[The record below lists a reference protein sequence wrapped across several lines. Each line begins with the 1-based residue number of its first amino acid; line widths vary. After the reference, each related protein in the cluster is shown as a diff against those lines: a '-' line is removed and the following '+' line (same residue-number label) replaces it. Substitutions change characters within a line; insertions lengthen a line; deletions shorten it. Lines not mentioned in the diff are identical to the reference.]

1 MCVIDRKRAY
11 TQPRLKPVP
20 TSHQRHPWM
29 QPVTF
34 TAVPAGS
41 QVTSG
46 KFLSGPAR
54 TFTACV
60 VMANCAQA
68 LNGSSRAAAIR
79 HRHGA
84 RCVSRFVDVF
94 MPPL

>member
-1 MCVIDRKRAY
+1 MMTVGWFRCVIDRKRAY
-11 TQPRLKPVP
+11 TQPRLKPKP
-20 TSHQRHPWM
+20 TSHERHPWM
-29 QPVTF
+29 QPEMF

-46 KFLSGPAR
+46 KLLSGPAR

-68 LNGSSRAAAIR
+68 VNGNSSAAATA
-79 HRHGA
+79 HAVG
-84 RCVSRFVDVF
+84 
-94 MPPL
+94 